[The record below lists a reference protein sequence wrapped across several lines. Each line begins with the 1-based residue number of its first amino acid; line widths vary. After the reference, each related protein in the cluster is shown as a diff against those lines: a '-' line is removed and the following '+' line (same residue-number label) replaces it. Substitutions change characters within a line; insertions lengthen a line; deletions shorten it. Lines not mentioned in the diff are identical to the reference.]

1 MSAKKIGNSNA
12 FRKAA
17 IRALNILA
25 TPVKQTLG
33 PDGLPILIQREG
45 LPPLSTKDGV
55 TVAESIS
62 VACPVHNTIIHA
74 IKESAQKTNEY
85 AGDGTTSAIVLT
97 EAIVLESLKYI
108 QANQITPQKVALELE
123 YSAVEVVDYL
133 NSISS
138 KVVSNNEIL
147 AVASISANGEREVA
161 EKVVEA
167 IDWAGEDGVITLED
181 GWTRGI
187 TVRRIE
193 GYRMGTGFSK
203 HEVYGPKLIMDKERQ
218 ESQLE
223 NVNILLYDGVMSDW
237 NELGKLLM
245 DLAGTRSANPAL
257 DPIVF
262 VAHEYSGQVRD
273 KVSEHVALAGLPI
286 ILAQTELLGTPN
298 SKIHLL
304 KDLAVLSGGKVVS
317 HGKLSSIVNKDT
329 GEVDESFLGKCKK
342 VIQTKNDTTFFDG
355 LGTVEDVEKH
365 KKSIKKQIS
374 DHDSE
379 FDKNLHRAR
388 IGKLV
393 GGIIMVGVGG
403 TTSLEMKERKDRVE
417 DSLNATR
424 AAILEGIV
432 PGGGVALFGASTEL
446 FGGLNVDLNIGGR
459 VLRDALRYPLR
470 QIVTN
475 TGISPDVV
483 VDRVLNDEGVVGYDA
498 RKKEYSL
505 DMIADGII
513 DPLRVVK
520 AAFENA
526 LSIAIAILKGGGYCV
541 LDTGPSSHGKM
552 PDMIDSM
559 QNAIGGMAGENSDDF

>member
-223 NVNILLYDGVMSDW
+223 NANILLYDGVMSDW
-237 NELGKLLM
+237 NELGKFLIDM
-245 DLAGTRSANPAL
+245 ANPRSSQPML
-257 DPIVF
+257 EPIVI
-262 VAHEYSGQVRD
+262 VAHEYSGTVRD

-304 KDLAVLSGGKVVS
+304 KDLAVLSGGKVIS
-317 HGKLSSIVNKDT
+317 HGKLSSLVDKDT
-329 GEVDESFLGKCKK
+329 GEVDKSFLGKCQKI
-342 VIQTKNDTTFFDG
+342 IQTKNDTTFFDG
-355 LGTVEDVEKH
+355 SGPVEDVEKH

>member
-223 NVNILLYDGVMSDW
+223 NANILLYDGVMSDW
-237 NELGKLLM
+237 NELGKFLIDM
-245 DLAGTRSANPAL
+245 ANPRSSQPML
-257 DPIVF
+257 EPIVI
-262 VAHEYSGQVRD
+262 VAHEYSGTVRD

-304 KDLAVLSGGKVVS
+304 KDLAVLSGGKVIS
-317 HGKLSSIVNKDT
+317 HGKLSSLVDKDT
-329 GEVDESFLGKCKK
+329 GEVDKSFLGKCQKI
-342 VIQTKNDTTFFDG
+342 IQTKNDTTFFDG
-355 LGTVEDVEKH
+355 SGLAEDVEKH

-393 GGIIMVGVGG
+393 GGIIIVGVGG

-432 PGGGVALFGASTEL
+432 PGGGVALFGASTDL
-446 FGGLNVDLNIGGR
+446 FGGSNVDLNIGR
-459 VLRDALRYPLR
+459 QVLRDALRYPLR

-541 LDTGPSSHGKM
+541 LDTAPLSRANM
-552 PDMIDSM
+552 PDMLGDM
-559 QNAIGGMAGENSDDF
+559 QNAIGGMAGENPDDF

>member
-355 LGTVEDVEKH
+355 SGPVEDVEKH

>member
-1 MSAKKIGNSNA
+1 
-12 FRKAA
+12 
-17 IRALNILA
+17 
-25 TPVKQTLG
+25 
-33 PDGLPILIQREG
+33 
-45 LPPLSTKDGV
+45 
-55 TVAESIS
+55 
-62 VACPVHNTIIHA
+62 
-74 IKESAQKTNEY
+74 
-85 AGDGTTSAIVLT
+85 
-97 EAIVLESLKYI
+97 
-108 QANQITPQKVALELE
+108 
-123 YSAVEVVDYL
+123 
-133 NSISS
+133 
-138 KVVSNNEIL
+138 
-147 AVASISANGEREVA
+147 
-161 EKVVEA
+161 
-167 IDWAGEDGVITLED
+167 
-181 GWTRGI
+181 
-187 TVRRIE
+187 
-193 GYRMGTGFSK
+193 MGTGFSK

-223 NVNILLYDGVMSDW
+223 NANILLYDGVMSDW
-237 NELGKLLM
+237 NELGKFLIDM
-245 DLAGTRSANPAL
+245 ANPRSSQPML
-257 DPIVF
+257 EPIVI
-262 VAHEYSGQVRD
+262 VAHEYSGTVRD

-304 KDLAVLSGGKVVS
+304 KDLAVLSGGKVIS
-317 HGKLSSIVNKDT
+317 HGKLSSLVDKDT
-329 GEVDESFLGKCKK
+329 GEVDKSFLGKCQKI
-342 VIQTKNDTTFFDG
+342 IQTKNDTTFFDG
-355 LGTVEDVEKH
+355 SGLAEDVEKH

-393 GGIIMVGVGG
+393 GGIIIVGVGG

-432 PGGGVALFGASTEL
+432 PGGGVALFGASTDL
-446 FGGLNVDLNIGGR
+446 FGGSNVDLNIGR
-459 VLRDALRYPLR
+459 QVLRDALRYPLR

-541 LDTGPSSHGKM
+541 LDTAPLSRANM
-552 PDMIDSM
+552 PDMLGDM
-559 QNAIGGMAGENSDDF
+559 QNAIGGMAGENPDDF